1 VNKEEGQSMGRTTG
15 ASGEQAEQQ
24 RKTIEGQDAQPGK
37 IWQESDKSQYTGHGD
52 TNVGSDPRGGESGAK
67 GGDRGATGQGMG
79 AGTGGESSG
88 ANPQGSYAGHG
99 NTNVG
104 GSDPDVRHDTK
115 DEQPEN
121 EQIDETQWQGNRFGQ
136 GGTGGSNG

>member
-1 VNKEEGQSMGRTTG
+1 MDKEEGQSAGRTTG

-24 RKTIEGQDAQPGK
+24 QRTIEGQDTEPGK
-37 IWQESDKSQYTGHGD
+37 VWQEGDKAQYTGQGD
-52 TNVGSDPRGGESGAK
+52 TTTQAV
-67 GGDRGATGQGMG
+67 G

-88 ANPQGSYAGHG
+88 GSPQGSYASHE

-104 GSDPDVRHDTK
+104 GSDPRGGSDPDVRRDTK

-121 EQIDETQWQGNRFGQ
+121 ADIDESQWQGNRFGQ
-136 GGTGGSNG
+136 GGFGSQGGSNG